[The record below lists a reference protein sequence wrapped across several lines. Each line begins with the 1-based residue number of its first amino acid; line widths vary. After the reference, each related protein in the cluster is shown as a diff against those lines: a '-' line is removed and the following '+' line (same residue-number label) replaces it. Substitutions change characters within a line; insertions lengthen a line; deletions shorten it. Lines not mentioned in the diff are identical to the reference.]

1 MIREQ
6 RAAVMD

>member
-6 RAAVMD
+6 